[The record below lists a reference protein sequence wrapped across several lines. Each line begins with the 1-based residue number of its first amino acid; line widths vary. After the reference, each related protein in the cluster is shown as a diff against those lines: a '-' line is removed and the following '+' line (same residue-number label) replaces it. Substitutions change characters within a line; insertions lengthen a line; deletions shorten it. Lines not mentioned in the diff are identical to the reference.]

1 MDKSQKGKAQ
11 KVLRQANVLESLK
24 DIGNSAG
31 QSLQRD
37 LFEGGSE
44 DFLKQLFGELPKS
57 KKYSGEINPGE
68 SLNLSEV
75 YAGTREENEKLRKQ
89 ISYERQ
95 LSAEEK
101 GLVER
106 KSNDLKLQLHALTQ
120 EILNLAK
127 TTQSLGEHVEVA
139 AMQAPANPGI
149 YHVVF
154 FEKLLEFIQSFR
166 RKIEDAS
173 LWLNASNKRAEKKNY
188 WAMYKKKGSSFLLSP
203 DHYLQRSAG

>member
-1 MDKSQKGKAQ
+1 MDKSQKTKAQ
-11 KVLRQANVLESLK
+11 KVARQANVLESLK

-31 QSLQRD
+31 QSLKRD
-37 LFEGGSE
+37 LFEGTSE
-44 DFLKQLFGELPKS
+44 DLLKQLFGELPKS

-75 YAGTREENEKLRKQ
+75 YAGTQEENQKLRRQ

-101 GLVER
+101 GLIER

-120 EILNLAK
+120 EVLTLAK
-127 TTQSLGEHVEVA
+127 TTQNLGQNIEVA

-166 RKIEDAS
+166 KKIEDAS
-173 LWLNASNKRAEKKNY
+173 LWLNSSNKRAEKKNY

>member
-1 MDKSQKGKAQ
+1 MDKKTKTQ
-11 KVLRQANVLESLK
+11 KVTRQANVLESLK
-24 DIGNSAG
+24 DIGDSTG
-31 QSLQRD
+31 QSLKRD
-37 LFEGGSE
+37 LFEGTSE
-44 DFLKQLFGELPKS
+44 DLLKQLFGELPKKS
-57 KKYSGEINPGE
+57 KKYSGEITPGE

-75 YAGTREENEKLRKQ
+75 YAGTQEENQKLRRQ

-95 LSAEEK
+95 LSQDEK
-101 GLVER
+101 NLVEK

-120 EILNLAK
+120 EVLALAK
-127 TTQSLGEHVEVA
+127 TTQNLGQHVEVA

-166 RKIEDAS
+166 KKIEDAS